1 MNYIYTRSE
10 PPCVWCE
17 RVKGLLDSYGIPY
30 DVDDISMDEHAL
42 EIFRAA
48 GYQSVPQ
55 VFLNNKHIGGF
66 EATAKYLRGESE

>member
-30 DVDDISMDEHAL
+30 EVWDISVDEWAHT
-42 EIFRAA
+42 EFHND
-48 GYQSVPQ
+48 QFKSVPQ

-66 EATAKYLRGESE
+66 EATAKYLRGE

>member
-30 DVDDISMDEHAL
+30 EEHDINGDNATGFWAL
-42 EIFRAA
+42 DFK
-48 GYQSVPQ
+48 SVPQ